1 MQFRRQFHAPIAS
14 GEVTRTVR
22 RWLRPQARA
31 GGRYRLGTAGSIEVD
46 RIAPT
51 TADVLTLD
59 DARRSGFNSVGA
71 LLEAIPPRE
80 GTTLYRVDF
89 RYLGQIAD
97 PRVALAADGELEP
110 GELAAIAERLAKMD
124 ARSRRAWTR
133 QTLDQIEAHP
143 GTVSHTLAPAI
154 GIETAPFKVNVRKLK
169 GLGLTISLETGY
181 QLSPRGRALVGYL
194 RSPT

>member
-71 LLEAIPPRE
+71 LLGAIPPRE

-143 GTVSHTLAPAI
+143 GTVSHTLASAI